1 MEIKNQIVIDVLVTN
16 LREIIIKLDYPSI
29 ESFETLTLL
38 INAHNELA
46 TDDDIKICD
55 IMNNQSLINVMKTY
69 ENFNA
74 RIISDLYNSIRNNNI
89 NNTPFFLYNSDIM
102 VHDIEMLGISSIG
115 EIKDII
121 CTNLNK
127 IVWATLKTP
136 ENPVFT
142 PIYKILFNSIFS
154 D

>member
-29 ESFETLTLL
+29 ESFDTLTLL

-89 NNTPFFLYNSDIM
+89 NNTPFFQYNSDI
-102 VHDIEMLGISSIG
+102 ILGISSIG
-115 EIKDII
+115 DIKDII
-121 CTNLNK
+121 CANLNK